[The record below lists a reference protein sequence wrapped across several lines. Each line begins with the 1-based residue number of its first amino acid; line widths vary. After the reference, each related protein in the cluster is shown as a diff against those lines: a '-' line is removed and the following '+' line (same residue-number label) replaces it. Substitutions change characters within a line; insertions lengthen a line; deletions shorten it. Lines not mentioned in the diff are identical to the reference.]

1 MPREKGNVCV
11 QKCTIKQ
18 KTCFASQRVYVCYTC
33 RRTHRNRCCVELSKI
48 CFFLSPC
55 SMELSLTFEVR
66 PSEFRIQNTG
76 NKIQFPIPISPIH
89 LFQKMTKSL
98 TAAELCQLV
107 QDAHGR
113 IAASVVTTRWG
124 LSLEMDLPN
133 RFQPQKRTEAS
144 PVLSASIPCTLY
156 LKMEQ
161 LKVSESTDFEQTT
174 PNNHFRSSAR
184 AASSFGGLTASCP
197 RWNRER
203 WRTSFHISVH
213 TDLEP

>member
-1 MPREKGNVCV
+1 M
-11 QKCTIKQ
+11 
-18 KTCFASQRVYVCYTC
+18 
-33 RRTHRNRCCVELSKI
+33 
-48 CFFLSPC
+48 FFCHHAPWIYHWHLKWG
-55 SMELSLTFEVR
+55 LQN
-66 PSEFRIQNTG
+66 SEFRIRAI
-76 NKIQFPIPISPIH
+76 KYSFPFQF
-89 LFQKMTKSL
+89 LQFTFFQKMTKSL
-98 TAAELCQLV
+98 TATELCQLV

-113 IAASVVTTRWG
+113 IAASVVITRWG

-144 PVLSASIPCTLY
+144 PVLSASVPCTLY

-161 LKVSESTDFEQTT
+161 VNVSESTDFEQNA

-197 RWNRER
+197 RWSRER

-213 TDLEP
+213 TDLEL

>member
-1 MPREKGNVCV
+1 MCV

-18 KTCFASQRVYVCYTC
+18 KTSFASQRVYVCYTC

-48 CFFLSPC
+48 CFFCHHAPWSYHWHLKWG
-55 SMELSLTFEVR
+55 LQN
-66 PSEFRIQNTG
+66 SEFRIRAIKYSFPFQFLQFTFSRKWPNHWQQQSCASLFRMPMVGLLQVLSQPGEVSLLKWT
-76 NKIQFPIPISPIH
+76 FPIDSN
-89 LFQKMTKSL
+89 Q
-98 TAAELCQLV
+98 V
-107 QDAHGR
+107 
-113 IAASVVTTRWG
+113 W
-124 LSLEMDLPN
+124 N
-133 RFQPQKRTEAS
+133 QPQKRTEAS

-161 LKVSESTDFEQTT
+161 VNVSESTDFEQTT

-213 TDLEP
+213 TDLEL

>member
-1 MPREKGNVCV
+1 MLHGA
-11 QKCTIKQ
+11 I
-18 KTCFASQRVYVCYTC
+18 
-33 RRTHRNRCCVELSKI
+33 I
-48 CFFLSPC
+48 DIW
-55 SMELSLTFEVR
+55 
-66 PSEFRIQNTG
+66 SEAFRIQNTG

-89 LFQKMTKSL
+89 PFQKMTKSM

-124 LSLEMDLPN
+124 LSLEMELSN

-144 PVLSASIPCTLY
+144 PVLSATIPCTLY

-161 LKVSESTDFEQTT
+161 VNVWESTDFEQTA

-213 TDLEP
+213 TDLEL